1 MSEDSGF
8 KFGKYVEDNILY
20 FCMNNNRFLR
30 VVRSQLEP
38 EDLNGDIAQQLLKA
52 VYQFYDGSPDR
63 VAPGKFIFDEIGYA
77 AQRGIVNK
85 DLESKVVICAE
96 NLNSD
101 ADKMDKD
108 YTMGRITRFI
118 RGRSFQRAS
127 DDFKIL
133 AGRYDVDG
141 CEKIIIDL
149 LKDTVGDQDLGME
162 FFTEESFRQRS
173 LKHMTDS
180 KYLMPFF
187 IAPFDRRG
195 FFRRK
200 SFALI
205 MAPEKKGKT
214 WSGVY
219 WGKCGILKGLNVLHV
234 THESGVDQWDLAE
247 RYEMAFSGSV
257 ASHGTRDKE
266 KGEWEHE
273 TPVLYKTKGG
283 EFKVRKKWIEGKSVE
298 YRSEVKEGIEAAQQF
313 GGSLIIKE
321 YSRGFC
327 TIRRFESY
335 LDNLEVAKGWK
346 PDIIINDY
354 PDIMSLPN
362 KEYRHAIN
370 DLYEWHSRLA
380 GERNCLVIG
389 FSQVKAS
396 AYKKA
401 VITMA
406 DFAED
411 KRKAAHIDLAFA
423 LCQTEEEKKE
433 GKMRLVWAVDRH
445 FDSEGWQAVMVQD
458 FSIGQFCKVAYSL
471 PKLDPGKEE
480 EE

>member
-1 MSEDSGF
+1 MSEENGF

-20 FCMNNNRFLR
+20 FCMNNNHFLR
-30 VVRSQLEP
+30 LIRPQLEP
-38 EDLNGDIAQQLLKA
+38 EDLGGDVAQQLLKA
-52 VYQFYDGSPDR
+52 IYQFYDGSPDR
-63 VAPGKFIFDEIGYA
+63 VVPGKFIFDEIGYA
-77 AQRGIVNK
+77 VRRGVVSK
-85 DLESKVVICAE
+85 DLESNVLIYAK

-127 DDFKIL
+127 EDFKML

-149 LKDTVGDQDLGME
+149 LKNTVGDQDLGMD
-162 FFTEESFRQRS
+162 FFSEEAFKQRT
-173 LKHMTDS
+173 LKHVTDA
-180 KYLMPFF
+180 KYLMPFY

-195 FFRRK
+195 YWRRK

-219 WGKCGILKGLNVLHV
+219 FGRRGVLDGLNVLHV

-247 RYEMAFSGSV
+247 RYEMTFSGAV
-257 ASHGTRDKE
+257 AAYGARDKE
-266 KGEWEHE
+266 KGKWEHE
-273 TPVLYKTKGG
+273 TFVLHETKEGKF
-283 EFKVRKKWIEGKSVE
+283 EVRRKQIKGKSVE
-298 YRSEVKEGIEAAQQF
+298 YRSEVRIGVEAATQF
-313 GGSLIIKE
+313 GGSLVIKE
-321 YSRGFC
+321 YQRGFC
-327 TIRRFESY
+327 TINRFEAF

-354 PDIMSLPN
+354 PDIMSLPPN

-370 DLYEWHSRLA
+370 EVYEWHSRMA
-380 GERNCLVIG
+380 GERNCLVLG

-401 VITMA
+401 KITMA

-433 GKMRLVWAVDRH
+433 GVMRLVWAVDRH
-445 FDSEGWQAVMVQD
+445 YNSEGMQAVLVQD
-458 FSIGQFCKVAYSL
+458 LSIGQFCKGAYPL
-471 PKLDPGKEE
+471 PELEPGKEGE
-480 EE
+480 